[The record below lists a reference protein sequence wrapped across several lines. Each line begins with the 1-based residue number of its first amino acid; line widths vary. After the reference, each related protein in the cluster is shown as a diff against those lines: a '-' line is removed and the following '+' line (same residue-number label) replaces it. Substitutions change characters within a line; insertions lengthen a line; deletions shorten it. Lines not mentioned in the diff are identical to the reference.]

1 MDSQA
6 SGMRLAKV
14 GKAGEE
20 CERQQEVWEGKER
33 SRSQLTP
40 EQSASQGRQASM
52 QSDVRL

>member
-20 CERQQEVWEGKER
+20 CERQQEVWEDKER